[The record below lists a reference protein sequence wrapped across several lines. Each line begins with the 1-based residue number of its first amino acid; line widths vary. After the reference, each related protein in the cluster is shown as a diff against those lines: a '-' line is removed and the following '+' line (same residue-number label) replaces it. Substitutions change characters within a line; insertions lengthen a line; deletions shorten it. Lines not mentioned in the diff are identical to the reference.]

1 MGSFF
6 AGIKAGTLGGTVY
19 LGGFALFNVFLLYAL
34 KADALAVISQNFSQS
49 CLPATPG
56 TSVEDC
62 FNSVVAVYIPLI
74 AFIGF
79 FIALLYA
86 GLFGR
91 FYERIPGRTPF
102 FKGETMAVVVGLNL
116 LVIGLTGF
124 AFDFVARVSL
134 GVFFFAW
141 TVVYGYLLGRL
152 YRKYTRLVR
161 FESQDPTSIRI
172 LVGSRDYTGKEV
184 TLAHTSTHQIRAEVA
199 DDASFKE
206 WTVSGGITVDD
217 ARSFET
223 AMEIGGDGLLKAQG
237 GKKH

>member
-6 AGIKAGTLGGTVY
+6 AGIKAGTLAGTVY
-19 LGGFALFNVFLLYAL
+19 LGGFALFNVLLLFAL
-34 KADALAVISQNFSQS
+34 KADALAIISQNFSQS

-62 FNSVVAVYIPLI
+62 FDSVVAVYIPLI
-74 AFIGF
+74 AVIGF
-79 FIALLYA
+79 FVALLYA

-91 FYERIPGRTPF
+91 FYERIPGRTQL
-102 FKGETMAVVVGLNL
+102 FKGEVIAVVVGLSL
-116 LVIGLTGF
+116 LFIGLTGF
-124 AFDFVARVSL
+124 AFDYIARVSL
-134 GVFFFAW
+134 GVFFFVW
-141 TVVYGYLLGRL
+141 TVLYGYFLARL

-161 FESQDPTSIRI
+161 FESQDPTSIRV
-172 LVGSRDYTGKEV
+172 LVGRKDYTGKAV

-223 AMEIGGDGLLKAQG
+223 AMEIGGDGLLKVQG
-237 GKKH
+237 GKKY

>member
-19 LGGFALFNVFLLYAL
+19 LGGFALFNVLLLYAL
-34 KADALAVISQNFSQS
+34 KSDVIAFISQNFSLACAPS
-49 CLPATPG
+49 T
-56 TSVEDC
+56 TSVEEC
-62 FNSVVAVYIPLI
+62 FSLVVAVYIPLI
-74 AFIGF
+74 AFVGF
-79 FIALLYA
+79 FVALLYA

-91 FYERIPGRTPF
+91 FYERIPGRTPI
-102 FKGETMAVVVGLNL
+102 FKGETIAVVVGLNL

-124 AFDFVARVSL
+124 AFDLAARVSL

-141 TVVYGYLLGRL
+141 TAVYGYVLGRL

-161 FESQDPTSIRI
+161 FESQDPASIRI
-172 LVGSRDYTGKEV
+172 LVGHRDYTGKAV
-184 TLAHTSTHQIRAEVA
+184 TLAHTSTHQIRADVA

-206 WTVSGGITVDD
+206 WTVSGGVTVDD

-223 AMEIGGDGLLKAQG
+223 AMEVGGDGLLKAQG
-237 GKKH
+237 GKKY